1 MIRKKIVALAVLSV
15 LALGITSEAYDIKKI
30 ADERWPSMFTYTEI
44 EGGHTISDPEGKLS
58 YQLGQISLQPPGT
71 KNMICGY
78 LVTAELPPHK
88 EESLRP
94 YFREYL
100 TIHEWRGLVKLNRL
114 LLGSDSP
121 LRSKIETLIRNG
133 EVLFPEG
140 LRSSAK
146 ISLEEIEPYHR
157 LSFTESYLYVAASR
171 IIFDMGGMKFPFYG
185 RAYFFRH
192 DDHMDMMLLVM
203 PDETK
208 EPVIYVTDDLAKT
221 VAKEIYTDRE
231 GKEDLAVMLGK
242 YLPACPVLYEKADS
256 DI

>member
-1 MIRKKIVALAVLSV
+1 
-15 LALGITSEAYDIKKI
+15 
-30 ADERWPSMFTYTEI
+30 
-44 EGGHTISDPEGKLS
+44 
-58 YQLGQISLQPPGT
+58 
-71 KNMICGY
+71 MICGY

-114 LLGSDSP
+114 LLGSGSP

-221 VAKEIYTDRE
+221 VAKGIYNKKINIKKVCHDTLKLSWQTFFNTVKLSFPYE
-231 GKEDLAVMLGK
+231 GGRQ
-242 YLPACPVLYEKADS
+242 Y
-256 DI
+256 DILRKQARGQA